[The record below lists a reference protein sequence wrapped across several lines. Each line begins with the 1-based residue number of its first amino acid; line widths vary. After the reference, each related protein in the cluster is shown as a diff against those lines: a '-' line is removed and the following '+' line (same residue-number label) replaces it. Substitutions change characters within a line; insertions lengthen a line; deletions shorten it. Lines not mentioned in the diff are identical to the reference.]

1 MSVTTKLCLQCSN
14 PIGPERRKFCSQKCA
29 LKWHNA
35 QIPWSEKPGR
45 AAANARAKDRYWQD
59 PEVARAKMRK
69 WRERNPRAHEII
81 VKRAKVKNAAAIKQQ
96 SAEWRERN
104 REHLRVRSSALYYET
119 REKTPW
125 KDIVRSAFRRALAKD
140 LPFDLTA
147 DWAKARWTGCCEI
160 TGIPFVLTN
169 TTSGFYSPSIDRIE
183 ASKGYTQDNCRFAL
197 FSVNSFKGPGTD
209 EDMLSVAKAIVAKS
223 LI

>member
-1 MSVTTKLCLQCSN
+1 MNVTSKLCQQCSQ

-45 AAANARAKDRYWQD
+45 NAANARARDRYWQD
-59 PEVARAKMRK
+59 PEVMRAKQRK
-69 WRERNPRAHEII
+69 WRERNPESHMIHIRQ
-81 VKRAKVKNAAAIKQQ
+81 AKLKNAEAIKQQ
-96 SAEWRERN
+96 SAEWRARN
-104 REHLRVRSSALYYET
+104 REHLKERSALLYYQT

-125 KDIVRSAFRRALAKD
+125 KAIVRSAFRRAMEKGLE
-140 LPFDLTA
+140 FNLTVE
-147 DWAKARWTGCCEI
+147 WAKARWTGFCEV

-169 TTSGFYSPSIDRIE
+169 TKSGFYSPSIDRIE
-183 ASKGYTQDNCRFAL
+183 ASKGYTQNNCRFAL

-209 EDMLSVAKAIVAKS
+209 EDMRYVAQFLLKRRPE
-223 LI
+223 